1 MKQLLALQKQGM
13 LTSLDV
19 SFAQLMCR
27 LSANESNELA
37 LAAALASHAT
47 ANGHVCLDLNFE
59 TGKKIYRHEDPLSI
73 QLPSY
78 EEWVMALRGLPV
90 IGNPGDYR
98 PLILDEAGRLYLYR
112 YWKYEQDLA
121 QALHKRAGVVNQ
133 LVDEARLRDGLYQL
147 FPASLAKPNW
157 QKVAA
162 AAAVLNQFSV
172 ISGGPGTGKTST
184 VIRILALL
192 RQQPNGLNLKI
203 ALAAPTGKAAARM
216 QEAIY
221 QAKQQLPVDESIRD
235 AIPEQAT
242 TLHRLLGA
250 SMDSIYFRHNKENPL
265 PVDVLILDEA
275 SMVDVALMA
284 KLMWALPDK
293 ARLIMLGDK
302 DQLSSVEAGAVL
314 ADICGTQPQ
323 FSDGFRTR
331 LVSLV
336 GDELPP
342 QKEVALPMADSILL
356 LHQSYRFTDKSGIGQ
371 LAKSVNQGDGKRA
384 LTLLNDK
391 ALPDIGLNGGHDGIA
406 EQAADNYQ
414 NYLECLKREG
424 SVDDVFAAFN
434 SFRALCAV
442 RGGPY
447 GVVTLNQKIEAVL
460 AARNLINI
468 RHDYY
473 AGRPIM
479 VTHNDNGLRLYNG
492 DVGLLLPDSE
502 NGGLL
507 RACFQ
512 SSDGVIRKIAPAMLP
527 EHETVYAMTVHKSQG
542 SEFDKVL
549 LVLPKEDNLLLSREL
564 VYTGITR
571 ARSGFELYAGNEIL
585 LAAVQRKLSRTTGLQ
600 DLLWRNKPAVRANQL
615 NTGG

>member
-1 MKQLLALQKQGM
+1 MKQLFALQKQGL

-27 LSANESNELA
+27 LSANESDELA

-47 ANGHVCLDLNFE
+47 ANGHVCLDITCE
-59 TGKKIYRHEDPLSI
+59 ADRKVYLSDDVGSVQFPDYKGWI
-73 QLPSY
+73 TALQDLS
-78 EEWVMALRGLPV
+78 VMGV
-90 IGNPGDYR
+90 PGDYC
-98 PLILDEAGRLYLYR
+98 PLILDESGRLYLYR

-121 QALHKRAGVVNQ
+121 HALSRRAGAVAKM
-133 LVDEARLRDGLYQL
+133 VDETQLQQDLKQL
-147 FPASLAKPNW
+147 FPASSTELNW

-216 QEAIY
+216 QEAIH
-221 QAKQQLPVDESIRD
+221 QAKQGLPVDESIRD

-250 SMDSIYFRHNKENPL
+250 TMDSIYFRHNQKNRL
-265 PVDVLILDEA
+265 PIDVLILDEA

-284 KLMWALPDK
+284 KLMWALPEK

-314 ADICGTQPQ
+314 ADICGKKQA
-323 FSDGFRTR
+323 FSDAFRAR
-331 LVSLV
+331 LMGLL
-336 GDELPP
+336 GEELPP
-342 QKEVALPMADSILL
+342 QSDSLPPIADSILL
-356 LHQSYRFTDKSGIGQ
+356 LRRSYRFTAESGIGQ
-371 LAKSVNQGDGKRA
+371 LAKAVNQGEGERA
-384 LTLLNDK
+384 LSLLSDQEMSDVTLH
-391 ALPDIGLNGGHDGIA
+391 GSHDAIA
-406 EQAADNYQ
+406 EQAAESYQ
-414 NYLECLKREG
+414 SYLKYLKAEEG
-424 SVDDVFAAFN
+424 IDHIFSVFN
-434 SFRALCAV
+434 SFRVLCAI
-442 RGGPY
+442 RGGPN
-447 GVVTLNQKIEAVL
+447 GVTLLNQRIERVL
-460 AARNLINI
+460 AARNLIDASS
-468 RHDYY
+468 DYY
-473 AGRPIM
+473 AGRPVM
-479 VTHNDNGLRLYNG
+479 VTRNDHGLRLYNG
-492 DVGLLLPDSE
+492 DIGLLLPDPES
-502 NGGLL
+502 GGRL

-512 SSDGVIRKIAPAMLP
+512 CSDGVVRKLAPASLP

-542 SEFDKVL
+542 SEFDRVS
-549 LVLPKEDNLLLSREL
+549 LVLPEEDNPLLSREL

-571 ARSGFELYAGNEIL
+571 ARSQFELYAGHEIL

-600 DLLWRNKPAVRANQL
+600 DLLWS
-615 NTGG
+615 NT

>member
-1 MKQLLALQKQGM
+1 MKQLKALKRQGV

-27 LSANESNELA
+27 LSDNESNELA
-37 LAAALASHAT
+37 MAAALASHAT
-47 ANGHVCLDLNFE
+47 ANGHVCLDLNSE
-59 TGKKIYRHEDPLSI
+59 AGKKIYLHEDAQSVK
-73 QLPSY
+73 LPDY
-78 EEWVMALRGLPV
+78 KEWVTVLSDAPV
-90 IGNPGDYR
+90 LGHPGEYR
-98 PLILDEAGRLYLYR
+98 PLILDEVGRLYLYR

-121 QALHKRAGVVNQ
+121 QSLYKKVGVVNQ
-133 LVDEARLRDGLYQL
+133 SVDETQLRDGLNQL
-147 FPASLAKPNW
+147 FSTTSEQPNW

-192 RQQPNGLNLKI
+192 RQQPNGLNLNI

-216 QEAIY
+216 QEAIH

-265 PVDVLILDEA
+265 PIDVLILDEA

-284 KLMWALPDK
+284 KLMWALPEK

-314 ADICGTQPQ
+314 ADICGKQQ
-323 FSDGFRTR
+323 AFSDGFRAK
-331 LVSLV
+331 LKSLI
-336 GDELPP
+336 GDALPS
-342 QKEVALPMADSILL
+342 QKETVLSMADSILL
-356 LHQSYRFTDKSGIGQ
+356 LRQSYRFTDTSGIGL
-371 LAKSVNQGDGKRA
+371 LAKSVNQGDDQQV
-384 LTLLNDK
+384 LSLLNDK
-391 ALPDIGLNGGHDGIA
+391 ALPDIALYADYDSIA
-406 EQAADNYQ
+406 EKAADSYQ
-414 NYLECLKREG
+414 RYLECLKGEE
-424 SVDDVFAAFN
+424 SIDDVFTAFN
-434 SFRALCAV
+434 SFRVLCAI

-447 GVVTLNQKIEAVL
+447 GVVTLNQKIESAL
-460 AARNLINI
+460 AARSLIDAGN
-468 RHDYY
+468 DYY
-473 AGRPIM
+473 VGRPIM
-479 VTHNDNGLRLYNG
+479 VTRNDHGLRLYNG
-492 DVGLLLPDSE
+492 DVGLLLPDPE
-502 NGGLL
+502 CDGLL

-512 SSDGVIRKIAPAMLP
+512 CSDGVTRKIAPVSLP

-542 SEFDKVL
+542 SEFEQVL
-549 LVLPKEDNLLLSREL
+549 LVLPEEDNPLLSREL

-571 ARSGFELYAGNEIL
+571 AKIRFELYAGNEIL

-600 DLLWRNKPAVRANQL
+600 DLLWSSKPTV
-615 NTGG
+615 NTN